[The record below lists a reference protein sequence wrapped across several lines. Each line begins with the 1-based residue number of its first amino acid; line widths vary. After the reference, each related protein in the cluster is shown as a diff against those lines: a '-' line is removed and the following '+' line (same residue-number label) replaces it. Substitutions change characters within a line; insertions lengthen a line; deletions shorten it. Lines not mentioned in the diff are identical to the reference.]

1 MTTFLIISWV
11 VLIFASYKGAV
22 IVLDKTGL
30 L

>member
-11 VLIFASYKGAV
+11 VLIIASYKASV
-22 IVLDKTGL
+22 AALAKAGL

>member
-11 VLIFASYKGAV
+11 VLIFASYKASVAV
-22 IVLDKTGL
+22 LNKAGL